1 MWIHSWLC
9 GSLASYLLPVS
20 GSMPTALEWIL
31 TRMSA
36 TFAVSRLEAKA
47 TIEK

>member
-9 GSLASYLLPVS
+9 GSLASYLLPDS
-20 GSMPTALEWIL
+20 GSVPTALEWIF

-36 TFAVSRLEAKA
+36 TLAVSRLDPKA